1 MSVNN
6 KDNSRRGNIYNDKV
20 LVGNWYEER
29 LDGYMP
35 LQDGNKDSEYQREYR
50 ARVLPKKDESTLWKT
65 RIRALGLPIMLIREH
80 GIRGGYRNNLS
91 SLYDLNCAIAYH
103 ERPERRFNTVAN
115 TFVPEQDF
123 TADHGPGRNDLI
135 GRKLAAWAE
144 DKRITD
150 GVDPATEYQCCFTSQ
165 NG

>member
-1 MSVNN
+1 MVLCEVNILLQHIFLA
-6 KDNSRRGNIYNDKV
+6 KTIHSW
-20 LVGNWYEER
+20 LVS
-29 LDGYMP
+29 LIT
-35 LQDGNKDSEYQREYR
+35 
-50 ARVLPKKDESTLWKT
+50 KKNGFQ
-65 RIRALGLPIMLIREH
+65 GLPIMLIREH